1 MGAFLV
7 ACLNTQLF
15 KNCPES
21 SWNNG
26 NEIFKDLRPSEV
38 SYFTF
43 FFFRFVCF
51 VAKGCADLR
60 ETTIKCPIIAPI
72 PAQD

>member
-1 MGAFLV
+1 MGAFVV

-26 NEIFKDLRPSEV
+26 M
-38 SYFTF
+38 YFIQF
-43 FFFRFVCF
+43 ELNIRLNFYMMRNRLF
-51 VAKGCADLR
+51 AAGKGCAALR
-60 ETTIKCPIIAPI
+60 EITMKCPIIAPI
-72 PAQD
+72 PSQD